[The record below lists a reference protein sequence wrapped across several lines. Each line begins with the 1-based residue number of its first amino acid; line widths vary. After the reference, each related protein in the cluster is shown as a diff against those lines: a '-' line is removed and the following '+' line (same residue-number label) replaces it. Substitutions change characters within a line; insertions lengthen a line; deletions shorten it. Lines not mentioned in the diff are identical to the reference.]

1 MRIEMEDG
9 EWGLLSDMSD
19 LQNVWKETDSSVLM
33 KVDGKFAARTRR
45 VHNAC
50 ITLRQ
55 PMLPLLFLWLLLYL
69 LFVFVV
75 DDALAKKSAA
85 AARDSHE
92 RAANAFVSLST

>member
-1 MRIEMEDG
+1 MRIEMGDG
-9 EWGLLSDMSD
+9 DGGLWSDMSD

-55 PMLPLLFLWLLLYL
+55 SMLLLLLYL

-75 DDALAKKSAA
+75 DDALAKEISCC
-85 AARDSHE
+85 R
-92 RAANAFVSLST
+92 L